1 MKKIIMILGV
11 VLFSLCVF
19 GLTVREAVDM
29 VKKANFYDYPADSYA
44 TVGEAFDYFFSR
56 PRWNAFVSKN
66 NYLIVEFNGI
76 ALVEGKPSHV
86 KIQFMVD
93 PSSKQWQV
101 NYLGINETDMKLS
114 LIEDIV
120 KNVYEEPVNSIDQQS
135 LAIINMIYDGK
146 FDEYPEFEIG
156 ETFDDFFVSP
166 KWHIFTASDA
176 TTVVQFTGTAI
187 EDDEGYEVVIQFTV
201 DTQKGSWYVNYFEVD
216 GKQQELSLLPGLL
229 EYIFVAF
236 NYN

>member
-1 MKKIIMILGV
+1 M
-11 VLFSLCVF
+11 
-19 GLTVREAVDM
+19 
-29 VKKANFYDYPADSYA
+29 
-44 TVGEAFDYFFSR
+44 
-56 PRWNAFVSKN
+56 
-66 NYLIVEFNGI
+66 
-76 ALVEGKPSHV
+76 
-86 KIQFMVD
+86 
-93 PSSKQWQV
+93 
-101 NYLGINETDMKLS
+101 GINETDMKLS

-216 GKQQELSLLPGLL
+216 GKQQELSLLSGLL

>member
-29 VKKANFYDYPADSYA
+29 VKKANFYDYPAESYA

-66 NYLIVEFNGI
+66 DYLIVE
-76 ALVEGKPSHV
+76 
-86 KIQFMVD
+86 
-93 PSSKQWQV
+93 
-101 NYLGINETDMKLS
+101 
-114 LIEDIV
+114 
-120 KNVYEEPVNSIDQQS
+120 
-135 LAIINMIYDGK
+135 
-146 FDEYPEFEIG
+146 
-156 ETFDDFFVSP
+156 
-166 KWHIFTASDA
+166 
-176 TTVVQFTGTAI
+176 FTGTAI

-201 DTQKGSWYVNYFEVD
+201 DTKKGSWYVNYFEVD
-216 GKQQELSLLPGLL
+216 GKQQELSLLSGLL